1 MNLRSLIVALIVA
14 LMMALA
20 GCATKDRAPDQTP
33 PVMVSEDTWR
43 QVDWDIVTASVAAK
57 ESVKDYARRSMAN
70 WRDLAYQ
77 RTEADFIPWFT
88 GYWTQQWLTLKV
100 AWYKVST
107 GKETDPAKR
116 MANYLQE
123 QYHDRV
129 LAPVAKQIN
138 PDIVM
143 EQATKLYVQLLGTQ
157 LQGIAPRYGVP
168 LDQFDRRL
176 KDIPA
181 IALAPPPARNAS
193 LYQIIHTDPVAKL
206 PAYVALVNQIHTA
219 ARGVGAGPSDASISS
234 VAKRTSEKLEATLP
248 TRGVASAVAAAVG
261 RVAGTMISLAVSGFG
276 ALAHESERS
285 EMVEQLRVI
294 LNVALDDERRSLM
307 DNPTTGVMAGVYH
320 LSGHIE
326 GSLVKTFTPPVELE
340 PIPQDLPPP
349 GEQPLQDDNVM
360 NTPLPTTGTRLN
372 NPTRV
377 VSRHFFAA
385 VLKEDK

>member
-1 MNLRSLIVALIVA
+1 MNLRSLILALIVA
-14 LMMALA
+14 LMMALV
-20 GCATKDRAPDQTP
+20 GCASKNHAPDQTP
-33 PVMVSEDTWR
+33 PVLVSEDTWR
-43 QVDWDIVTASVAAK
+43 QVDWDIVTASLTAK
-57 ESVKDYARRSMAN
+57 GSAKDYARSSMAN

-123 QYHDRV
+123 QYHNRV
-129 LAPVAKQIN
+129 LDPVAKQID
-138 PDIVM
+138 PGAVM
-143 EQATKLYVQLLGTQ
+143 EQTTKLYIQLLGTQ

-168 LDQFDRRL
+168 LDQLDRRF

-181 IALAPPPARNAS
+181 IELAPPPNRNAS
-193 LYQIIHTDPVAKL
+193 LYQIIHIDPVVKL
-206 PAYVALVNQIHTA
+206 PAYVALVNQIRNTPSGA
-219 ARGVGAGPSDASISS
+219 GAGPSDASISS
-234 VAKRTSEKLEATLP
+234 VAQRTSEKLEATLP
-248 TRGVASAVAAAVG
+248 TRGVAGAVAAAVG

-276 ALAHESERS
+276 AIAHEKERS

-294 LNVALDDERRSLM
+294 LSAALDDERRNLM

-326 GSLVKTFTPPVELE
+326 GSLIKTFTPSVELE

-349 GEQPLQDDNVM
+349 GEQPLQDNKSDEQAPSDDGKA
-360 NTPLPTTGTRLN
+360 T
-372 NPTRV
+372 
-377 VSRHFFAA
+377 
-385 VLKEDK
+385 E